1 MLEETL
7 DGLGLKNFLDKVLIK
22 LSQVE
27 PNSLPPTSSAA
38 KYHSLRV
45 YLQVQKWKNMHCEMS
60 PEEWGWIKYN
70 KKYVIVGMD
79 LPPVPEELMKV
90 VQCTCN
96 LDCSK
101 RTCTCTNAEPITSED
116 LPGAE

>member
-1 MLEETL
+1 M
-7 DGLGLKNFLDKVLIK
+7 DGLQLKKFLDKVSIK

-101 RTCTCTNAEPITSED
+101 RTCTCTSAELITSED